1 LGIPLNGLFNL
12 LSRRLLMSAP
22 DQSKI
27 QKFRELLHKEWTN
40 DKTVAA
46 WRKWQ
51 ARIAAFTH
59 GATEAILERAHLRPG
74 MRVLDLASGV
84 GDPALSMA
92 AEVAPSGQVT
102 ATDLGPGMISLAEE
116 LARKKG
122 LTNIKFREASA
133 ESLPFADESFDVL
146 TCRFGIMFFPDLPR
160 ALRECLRVLKP
171 GGRAV
176 FVAWG
181 KKEQPF
187 FTTTAGII
195 LKHVPVPPPPP
206 DPDGPSL
213 FMFGER
219 DRLRRALEAAGFG
232 NVHEEERIV
241 AGRWPTSVEEYWEQF
256 SEVAAPFRPLIEQLT
271 PEKLSQAKS
280 EIYTALKKFWNG
292 KELNMP
298 LEIII
303 GTGVRP

>member
-1 LGIPLNGLFNL
+1 
-12 LSRRLLMSAP
+12 MSAP
-22 DQSKI
+22 DPSKI
-27 QKFRELLHKEWTN
+27 QKFREHLHEEWTGHE
-40 DKTVAA
+40 TVAA
-46 WRKWQ
+46 WRKWHD
-51 ARIAAFTH
+51 RIAIFTR
-59 GATEAILERAHLRPG
+59 GATEAILETAHLRPG
-74 MRVLDLASGV
+74 LRVLDLASGV
-84 GDPALSMA
+84 GDPALSIA
-92 AEVAPSGQVT
+92 AKVTPSGRVT

-122 LTNIKFREASA
+122 LTNIEFREASA
-133 ESLPFADESFDVL
+133 ESLPFADESYDAL

-206 DPDGPSL
+206 DPDGPSI

-219 DRLRRALEAAGFG
+219 DRLRRSLEAAGFR
-232 NVHEEERIV
+232 NVHEEARIV
-241 AGRWPTSVEEYWEQF
+241 NGHWAGPPEEYWEQF
-256 SEVAAPFRPLIEQLT
+256 SEVAAPFRPLIAQLS
-271 PEKLSQAKS
+271 PERMAQAKS
-280 EIYTALKKFWNG
+280 EIFSGLQKFWNG

-303 GTGVRP
+303 GTGTRP

>member
-1 LGIPLNGLFNL
+1 
-12 LSRRLLMSAP
+12 MSAP
-22 DQSKI
+22 DPSKI
-27 QKFRELLHKEWTN
+27 QKFREHLHEEWTGHE
-40 DKTVAA
+40 TVAA
-46 WRKWQ
+46 WRKWHD
-51 ARIAAFTH
+51 RIAIFTR
-59 GATEAILERAHLRPG
+59 GATEAILETAHLRPG
-74 MRVLDLASGV
+74 LRVLDLASGV
-84 GDPALSMA
+84 GDPALSIA
-92 AEVAPSGQVT
+92 AKVTPSGRVT
-102 ATDLGPGMISLAEE
+102 ATDLGSGMISLAEE

-122 LTNIKFREASA
+122 FTNIEFREASA
-133 ESLPFADESFDVL
+133 ESIPFADESYDAL

-171 GGRAV
+171 GGRVV

-206 DPDGPSL
+206 DPDGPSI

-219 DRLRRALEAAGFG
+219 DRLRRSLEAAGFR
-232 NVHEEERIV
+232 NVHEEARIV
-241 AGRWPTSVEEYWEQF
+241 NGHWAGPPEEYWEQF
-256 SEVAAPFRPLIEQLT
+256 SEVAAPFRPLIAQLS
-271 PEKLSQAKS
+271 PERMTQAKS
-280 EIYTALKKFWNG
+280 EIFSGLQKFWNG

-303 GTGVRP
+303 GTGTRP